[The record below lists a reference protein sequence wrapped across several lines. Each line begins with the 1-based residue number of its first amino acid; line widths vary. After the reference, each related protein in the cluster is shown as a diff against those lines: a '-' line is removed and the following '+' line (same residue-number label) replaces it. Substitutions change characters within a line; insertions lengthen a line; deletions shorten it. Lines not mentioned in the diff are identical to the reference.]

1 MSNQTT
7 VPHLVLENNPEI
19 KAQVTHEVYVTSN
32 PTEEQLIEEHNKLY
46 PVIMRD
52 FKEAWLKTCDEV
64 DEGIANG
71 TFIFNS
77 ESGLLTKV

>member
-19 KAQVTHEVYVTSN
+19 KAQVTQNVYVTSN

-71 TFIFNS
+71 TLIFNS
-77 ESGLLTKV
+77 ENGLLVKV

>member
-1 MSNQTT
+1 MPNQTT

-19 KAQVTHEVYVTSN
+19 KAQVTQNVYVTSN
-32 PTEEQLIEEHNKLY
+32 PTEEQLIEEHSKLY

-71 TFIFNS
+71 TLIFNS
-77 ESGLLTKV
+77 ENGLLTKV

>member
-19 KAQVTHEVYVTSN
+19 KAQVTQNVYVTSN

-71 TFIFNS
+71 TLIFNS
-77 ESGLLTKV
+77 ENGLLIKV

>member
-19 KAQVTHEVYVTSN
+19 KAQVTQDVYVTSN

-71 TFIFNS
+71 TLIINS
-77 ESGLLTKV
+77 ENGLLVKV

>member
-1 MSNQTT
+1 MSNTTT

-19 KAQVTHEVYVTSN
+19 KAQVTQEIYVTSN
-32 PTEEQLIEEHNKLY
+32 PTESQLLEEHSKLY

-52 FKEAWLKTCDEV
+52 FKEAWIKACDEV

-71 TFIFNS
+71 TLIFNG
-77 ESGLLTKV
+77 ETGLITKV

>member
-1 MSNQTT
+1 MAKQTT

-19 KAQVTHEVYVTSN
+19 KAQVTQEIYVTTN
-32 PTEEQLIEEHNKLY
+32 PTEAQLLEEHSKLY

-52 FKEAWLKTCDEV
+52 FKDAWIKACDEV

-71 TFIFNS
+71 ILIFNG
-77 ESGLLTKV
+77 ETGLITKV

>member
-19 KAQVTHEVYVTSN
+19 KAQVTQNVYVTSN
-32 PTEEQLIEEHNKLY
+32 PTEDQLIEEHSKLY
-46 PVIMRD
+46 AVIMRD

-71 TFIFNS
+71 TLVFNS
-77 ESGLLTKV
+77 ENGLITKV

>member
-19 KAQVTHEVYVTSN
+19 KAQVTQNVYVTSN
-32 PTEEQLIEEHNKLY
+32 PTEDQLIEEHSKLY
-46 PVIMRD
+46 AVIMRD
-52 FKEAWLKTCDEV
+52 YKEAWLKTCDEV

-71 TFIFNS
+71 TLVFNS
-77 ESGLLTKV
+77 ENGLITKV

>member
-19 KAQVTHEVYVTSN
+19 KAQVTQNVYVTSN
-32 PTEEQLIEEHNKLY
+32 PTEDQLIEEHSKLY

-71 TFIFNS
+71 TLVFDS
-77 ESGLLTKV
+77 ENGLITKV

>member
-1 MSNQTT
+1 MSNTTT

-19 KAQVTHEVYVTSN
+19 KAQVTQEVYVTSN

-64 DEGIANG
+64 DEGIASG
-71 TFIFNS
+71 TLIFNS
-77 ESGLLTKV
+77 ENGLLTKV

>member
-19 KAQVTHEVYVTSN
+19 KAQVTQNVYVTSN
-32 PTEEQLIEEHNKLY
+32 PTEAQLIEEHSKLY

-71 TFIFNS
+71 TLVFNS
-77 ESGLLTKV
+77 ETGLITKV